1 MPRQQ
6 KPGLSYFPLDV
17 DFFTDNKI
25 RILRARFGN
34 NGIAVYIYL
43 LCEIYKK
50 GYYMEWNDDFK
61 FILAA
66 DLNLSDGFIEQVL
79 TFLLERSLLDST
91 LFKSDTILTSP
102 GIQRRYQL
110 AVKERA
116 KKTPVVIKGFWL
128 LEADETEPFIKVN
141 PSFHSSRKNEDN
153 SRKNNDTSRKNDIK
167 KSKEKKSKEKEIK
180 VNKESGVAAG
190 AATLFSPDSFEMLCV
205 NTLIHSCLEGFREPG
220 SRQRMKK
227 GPSGVSTLNG
237 CSALTTGQRSRSA
250 PHWSML
256 SQTSSGR
263 QTSGAPRSSGKSLKL
278 FICSRSQEGQR
289 QGQPMIR
296 QNGSGGGQRMDKRE
310 FAALAAAMEEYYGR
324 NQITKSAAS
333 MDIWYELIGDIP
345 YGQCKNAVRQLMA
358 TNNFFPSAAEIRKL
372 CTQTGDPEAPSIDD
386 AWGMVLKAV
395 RAYGYMQE
403 AEALE
408 SLPEPCRSVVKN
420 IGCRTSAGAR
430 TSWQSVHS
438 SVIPMVL
445 SSRR

>member
-102 GIQRRYQL
+102 GIQKRYQL

-141 PSFHSSRKNEDN
+141 PSFHSSRKM
-153 SRKNNDTSRKNDIK
+153 RI
-167 KSKEKKSKEKEIK
+167 I
-180 VNKESGVAAG
+180 
-190 AATLFSPDSFEMLCV
+190 
-205 NTLIHSCLEGFREPG
+205 PG
-220 SRQRMKK
+220 RITIL
-227 GPSGVSTLNG
+227 P
-237 CSALTTGQRSRSA
+237 
-250 PHWSML
+250 
-256 SQTSSGR
+256 
-263 QTSGAPRSSGKSLKL
+263 GK
-278 FICSRSQEGQR
+278 
-289 QGQPMIR
+289 M
-296 QNGSGGGQRMDKRE
+296 
-310 FAALAAAMEEYYGR
+310 
-324 NQITKSAAS
+324 T
-333 MDIWYELIGDIP
+333 
-345 YGQCKNAVRQLMA
+345 
-358 TNNFFPSAAEIRKL
+358 
-372 CTQTGDPEAPSIDD
+372 
-386 AWGMVLKAV
+386 
-395 RAYGYMQE
+395 
-403 AEALE
+403 
-408 SLPEPCRSVVKN
+408 
-420 IGCRTSAGAR
+420 
-430 TSWQSVHS
+430 
-438 SVIPMVL
+438 
-445 SSRR
+445 

>member
-102 GIQRRYQL
+102 GIQKRYQL

-153 SRKNNDTSRKNDIK
+153 SRKNNDSSRKNDIK
-167 KSKEKKSKEKEIK
+167 ESK
-180 VNKESGVAAG
+180 VNKSKRNKMIG
-190 AATLFSPDSFEMLCV
+190 AELQSSPCPDTVYELQLLDGSFYPVSRDSVEKYGQLYPAVDVDQEFRKMIGWLDSHPK
-205 NTLIHSCLEGFREPG
+205 NRKTARGIDKFINGWLSRTQDSARPQDTPKTGPKNRFHNFTQSDTDYDAIALER
-220 SRQRMKK
+220 
-227 GPSGVSTLNG
+227 V
-237 CSALTTGQRSRSA
+237 
-250 PHWSML
+250 
-256 SQTSSGR
+256 
-263 QTSGAPRSSGKSLKL
+263 
-278 FICSRSQEGQR
+278 RSQLTGEGR
-289 QGQPMIR
+289 
-296 QNGSGGGQRMDKRE
+296 
-310 FAALAAAMEEYYGR
+310 
-324 NQITKSAAS
+324 
-333 MDIWYELIGDIP
+333 
-345 YGQCKNAVRQLMA
+345 
-358 TNNFFPSAAEIRKL
+358 
-372 CTQTGDPEAPSIDD
+372 
-386 AWGMVLKAV
+386 
-395 RAYGYMQE
+395 
-403 AEALE
+403 
-408 SLPEPCRSVVKN
+408 
-420 IGCRTSAGAR
+420 
-430 TSWQSVHS
+430 
-438 SVIPMVL
+438 
-445 SSRR
+445 

>member
-102 GIQRRYQL
+102 GIQKRYQL

-141 PSFHSSRKNEDN
+141 PSLNNSENNPDN
-153 SRKNNDTSRKNDIK
+153 SKKNNDNFEKNDIK
-167 KSKEKKSKEKEIK
+167 GKERKGEYIYTAPPGTYFADSSLNEAFLLFLKVRQNNGDRLTDEQIQLLKEELSSMSDKPEELTAIVKKSVMSGWKTFYPLKKSRGKKTESKNSKNRFNNFQQREYDFDDYEKQLL
-180 VNKESGVAAG
+180 NKG
-190 AATLFSPDSFEMLCV
+190 
-205 NTLIHSCLEGFREPG
+205 
-220 SRQRMKK
+220 
-227 GPSGVSTLNG
+227 
-237 CSALTTGQRSRSA
+237 
-250 PHWSML
+250 
-256 SQTSSGR
+256 
-263 QTSGAPRSSGKSLKL
+263 
-278 FICSRSQEGQR
+278 QEG
-289 QGQPMIR
+289 
-296 QNGSGGGQRMDKRE
+296 
-310 FAALAAAMEEYYGR
+310 
-324 NQITKSAAS
+324 
-333 MDIWYELIGDIP
+333 
-345 YGQCKNAVRQLMA
+345 
-358 TNNFFPSAAEIRKL
+358 
-372 CTQTGDPEAPSIDD
+372 
-386 AWGMVLKAV
+386 
-395 RAYGYMQE
+395 
-403 AEALE
+403 
-408 SLPEPCRSVVKN
+408 
-420 IGCRTSAGAR
+420 
-430 TSWQSVHS
+430 
-438 SVIPMVL
+438 
-445 SSRR
+445 

>member
-102 GIQRRYQL
+102 GIQKRYQL

-153 SRKNNDTSRKNDIK
+153 SRKNNDNSRKYDTK
-167 KSKEKKSKEKEIK
+167 KCKEMKSK
-180 VNKESGVAAG
+180 
-190 AATLFSPDSFEMLCV
+190 D
-205 NTLIHSCLEGFREPG
+205 
-220 SRQRMKK
+220 
-227 GPSGVSTLNG
+227 
-237 CSALTTGQRSRSA
+237 
-250 PHWSML
+250 
-256 SQTSSGR
+256 
-263 QTSGAPRSSGKSLKL
+263 
-278 FICSRSQEGQR
+278 
-289 QGQPMIR
+289 
-296 QNGSGGGQRMDKRE
+296 
-310 FAALAAAMEEYYGR
+310 
-324 NQITKSAAS
+324 
-333 MDIWYELIGDIP
+333 
-345 YGQCKNAVRQLMA
+345 
-358 TNNFFPSAAEIRKL
+358 
-372 CTQTGDPEAPSIDD
+372 
-386 AWGMVLKAV
+386 
-395 RAYGYMQE
+395 
-403 AEALE
+403 
-408 SLPEPCRSVVKN
+408 
-420 IGCRTSAGAR
+420 
-430 TSWQSVHS
+430 
-438 SVIPMVL
+438 
-445 SSRR
+445 

>member
-102 GIQRRYQL
+102 GIQKRYQL

-153 SRKNNDTSRKNDIK
+153 SRKNNDNSRKNDIK

-180 VNKESGVAAG
+180 VNKRVA
-190 AATLFSPDSFEMLCV
+190 LQQEQQPCFHRILLRCS
-205 NTLIHSCLEGFREPG
+205 
-220 SRQRMKK
+220 
-227 GPSGVSTLNG
+227 VS
-237 CSALTTGQRSRSA
+237 
-250 PHWSML
+250 
-256 SQTSSGR
+256 
-263 QTSGAPRSSGKSLKL
+263 
-278 FICSRSQEGQR
+278 
-289 QGQPMIR
+289 
-296 QNGSGGGQRMDKRE
+296 
-310 FAALAAAMEEYYGR
+310 
-324 NQITKSAAS
+324 
-333 MDIWYELIGDIP
+333 IP
-345 YGQCKNAVRQLMA
+345 
-358 TNNFFPSAAEIRKL
+358 
-372 CTQTGDPEAPSIDD
+372 
-386 AWGMVLKAV
+386 
-395 RAYGYMQE
+395 
-403 AEALE
+403 
-408 SLPEPCRSVVKN
+408 
-420 IGCRTSAGAR
+420 
-430 TSWQSVHS
+430 
-438 SVIPMVL
+438 
-445 SSRR
+445 

>member
-102 GIQRRYQL
+102 GIQKRYQL

-153 SRKNNDTSRKNDIK
+153 SWKNNDNSRKNDTK

-180 VNKESGVAAG
+180 VNKENGVAAE
-190 AATLFSPDSFEMLCV
+190 AATMFTPESFEMICV
-205 NTLIHSCLEGFREPG
+205 NTLIHSCLEGFPG
-220 SRQRMKK
+220 SRVPVTDEEKSQWCVHIERMLRIDHRTPEQIRAALEYAVTNQFWKANIRSTKK
-227 GPSGVSTLNG
+227 FREKFETLYM
-237 CSALTTGQRSRSA
+237 Q
-250 PHWSML
+250 
-256 SQTSSGR
+256 SQSGR
-263 QTSGAPRSSGKSLKL
+263 TAARATDDKAERL
-278 FICSRSQEGQR
+278 RRWAE
-289 QGQPMIR
+289 
-296 QNGSGGGQRMDKRE
+296 NG
-310 FAALAAAMEEYYGR
+310 
-324 NQITKSAAS
+324 
-333 MDIWYELIGDIP
+333 
-345 YGQCKNAVRQLMA
+345 
-358 TNNFFPSAAEIRKL
+358 
-372 CTQTGDPEAPSIDD
+372 
-386 AWGMVLKAV
+386 
-395 RAYGYMQE
+395 
-403 AEALE
+403 
-408 SLPEPCRSVVKN
+408 
-420 IGCRTSAGAR
+420 
-430 TSWQSVHS
+430 
-438 SVIPMVL
+438 
-445 SSRR
+445 